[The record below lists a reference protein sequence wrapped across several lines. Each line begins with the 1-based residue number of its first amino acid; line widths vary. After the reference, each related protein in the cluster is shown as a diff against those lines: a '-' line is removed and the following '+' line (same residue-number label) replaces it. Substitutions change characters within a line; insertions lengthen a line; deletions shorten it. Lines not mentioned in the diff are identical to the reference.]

1 MTTSN
6 SSGSPRLR
14 HTRQFA
20 IDIPPESR
28 TESGFEMG
36 MGHFMDFALSSEQR
50 LMVDT
55 VRRFVQTELIPLER
69 GIEDSGALDPAMARV
84 VFEKSRALGFYAM
97 NIPEQYGGGGLSAV
111 DTMLVEEQFGHTKDI
126 LIRRAFGNVY
136 ESLLEGTTAQ
146 KERWLLPAVR
156 GERTCS
162 IAITEPDAGSD
173 AAAIKTR
180 AERDGQGWTLNG
192 NKHFISDGLYSDFF
206 IVSAV
211 TDPEARPRHVSLFLV
226 DKAMP
231 GVVVGRDQ
239 KMMGLT
245 GTSHVELYFEKVS
258 LGPEHLLG
266 SEGQGLALAYSTL
279 GRVRL
284 GQVGARAVGKSS
296 RLLMLMTQHANE
308 RRQFGKAIGE
318 FQMIQQMIADSV
330 VEINA
335 ARLLLLR
342 AAWEIDQGRDARDWI
357 SMVKINAAET
367 LGRVADRA
375 VQVFGGAG
383 YSRALPIE
391 QLYRDA
397 RIYRIYDGTS
407 EIHRT
412 VVAKSALRH
421 GAALWDIG
429 A

>member
-1 MTTSN
+1 M
-6 SSGSPRLR
+6 
-14 HTRQFA
+14 QF
-20 IDIPPESR
+20 DL
-28 TESGFEMG
+28 T
-36 MGHFMDFALSSEQR
+36 DEQA
-50 LMVDT
+50 MIVGT
-55 VRRFVQTELIPLER
+55 VRRFVETELIPLEDE
-69 GIEDSGALDPAMARV
+69 IEETGELDPAKARAI
-84 VFEKSRALGFYAM
+84 FEKSRALGFYAM
-97 NIPEQYGGGGLSAV
+97 NIPAEYGGGGLSAI

-136 ESLLEGTTAQ
+136 ESLLEGTSAQ

-162 IAITEPDAGSD
+162 IAITEPGAGSD
-173 AAAIKTR
+173 AAAIRTR
-180 AERDGQGWTLNG
+180 AEQSGDGWTLNG

-211 TDPEARPRHVSLFLV
+211 TDPAARPRHVSLFLV
-226 DKAMP
+226 DKGLP
-231 GVVVGRDQ
+231 GVVIGRDQ

-245 GTSHVELYFEKVS
+245 GTSHVELFFENVK
-258 LGPEHLLG
+258 LGQEHLLG
-266 SEGQGLALAYSTL
+266 KEGQGLALAYSTL

-284 GQVGARAVGKSS
+284 GQVGARAVGKAS
-296 RLLMLMTQHANE
+296 RLLKLMTDYAHE
-308 RRQFGKAIGE
+308 RHQFGKSIGQ

-330 VEINA
+330 IEVNA
-335 ARLLLLR
+335 ARLMLLR

-357 SMVKINAAET
+357 SMVKIEAAET

-375 VQVFGGAG
+375 VQIFGGMG
-383 YSRALPIE
+383 YCAEMPIE
-391 QLYRDA
+391 RLYRDS
-397 RIYRIYDGTS
+397 RIYRIFDGTS

-412 VVAKSALRH
+412 VVAKSALKH